1 MAANP
6 LADLLSAAVTD
17 TETKAPVTVVV
28 TTAAAAQHSAGDRAA
43 TASVLKSH
51 YRKPQPTVLAKGSAD
66 DLALELD
73 MLDEG
78 AAPEKN
84 PPLDDEFDD
93 EPISLQ
99 IGSAAANTAGTKD
112 EFDDEF
118 DEIVE
123 PGAVPPPARSATGAP
138 PPPSVISAAAFEAD
152 RLALLAA
159 ADQAKAKADA
169 QAQVLEAERVTK
181 LAAEREE
188 EKARQAVERQAALKK
203 VYQAATDEGP
213 GAKAAAA
220 LAQPLAAKSKAEQAD
235 ELAAASL
242 KIAGT
247 ITEEEEEE
255 EEEEEVVVKE
265 KEEEEEGAA
274 AAAEAG
280 EAAFAAAGGGG
291 ADDASPSSAPEPPLS
306 RAERLMAM
314 FDSATAAVDRAKED
328 GEGSTGEGAESVV
341 GRHTPIADSEAAQEL
356 FSKLTESARAGIVR
370 EDFSSAGLLSRMFIS
385 FRPRLS
391 QPALREQRDEL
402 LALARTPMDNSVL
415 HERVL
420 MSVHRAITSAAECP
434 ARFGPHWE
442 VIGFQGDDP
451 ATDLRG
457 TGMLSLLQALHMGC
471 HRPALLHALFRLS
484 RNGTAFPLMTMS
496 INMTQVAL
504 GALRAG
510 GCTKEANARRQAHEA
525 LHSMHAACCCH
536 LLTCWEKR
544 GLTIADFGFLKKEI
558 EALALRS
565 PAALLRKLRHWEQN
579 AAATCGSGSAAAGHA
594 AAGVV
599 APKGADPQF
608 SSLDRL

>member
-1 MAANP
+1 
-6 LADLLSAAVTD
+6 
-17 TETKAPVTVVV
+17 VVV
-28 TTAAAAQHSAGDRAA
+28 
-43 TASVLKSH
+43 
-51 YRKPQPTVLAKGSAD
+51 
-66 DLALELD
+66 E
-73 MLDEG
+73 
-78 AAPEKN
+78 
-84 PPLDDEFDD
+84 
-93 EPISLQ
+93 
-99 IGSAAANTAGTKD
+99 
-112 EFDDEF
+112 
-118 DEIVE
+118 
-123 PGAVPPPARSATGAP
+123 
-138 PPPSVISAAAFEAD
+138 
-152 RLALLAA
+152 
-159 ADQAKAKADA
+159 
-169 QAQVLEAERVTK
+169 
-181 LAAEREE
+181 
-188 EKARQAVERQAALKK
+188 
-203 VYQAATDEGP
+203 
-213 GAKAAAA
+213 
-220 LAQPLAAKSKAEQAD
+220 
-235 ELAAASL
+235 
-242 KIAGT
+242 
-247 ITEEEEEE
+247 
-255 EEEEEVVVKE
+255 KE
-265 KEEEEEGAA
+265 KEEEEEEAA

-291 ADDASPSSAPEPPLS
+291 AHDASPSSAPEPPLS

-328 GEGSTGEGAESVV
+328 GEGSAGEAAEPVV
-341 GRHTPIADSEAAQEL
+341 GRHTPIAYAEAAQEL

-370 EDFSSAGLLSRMFIS
+370 EDFSGAAVLPRMFTS

-402 LALARTPMDNSVL
+402 LALARTPMDYSVL

-420 MSVHRAITSAAECP
+420 MSVHRAITDAAECP

-442 VIGFQGDDP
+442 LIGFQGDDP

-565 PAALLRKLRHWEQN
+565 PAALLRKLRQWEQS
-579 AAATCGSGSAAAGHA
+579 AAATRGSGSATASRA
-594 AAGVV
+594 AASVV